1 MYKKGYFPQPRTQAA
16 SKGMDLCWHNTVI
29 FTLVNNNLPFLEPHL
44 GIFKG
49 RLKRLFTG
57 LEVRTVKNC
66 EQSLRNAPWGHTSG
80 ATTKSTLS
88 VQYLLPWPVREWI
101 KRLYSIEFL
110 SCETKAIKRCFNVM
124 LNAKS
129 CQHIKANLSI
139 FNSYLIR
146 SHS

>member
-29 FTLVNNNLPFLEPHL
+29 LPWLIITSLFLNHTW
-44 GIFKG
+44 G
-49 RLKRLFTG
+49 
-57 LEVRTVKNC
+57 
-66 EQSLRNAPWGHTSG
+66 SLREGRNDYLPAWRSARWKTVNKVWEMLPE
-80 ATTKSTLS
+80 ATRRGQHFKSTLS

-101 KRLYSIEFL
+101 KRLYSIKFL
-110 SCETKAIKRCFNVM
+110 SCETKAIKRFFNVM
-124 LNAKS
+124 LSAKS